1 MNGTHCSQ
9 IGQLGPFCSE
19 FLSVNGT
26 HCSQIGQLRPFC
38 SEFLSVNGTDCS
50 QIGQLGPFCF
60 EFLSVNGTHRSVP
73 NWSIRTV
80 LFRVPNSE
88 WNILFLNWRL
98 RNTFLTILFRTAIWF
113 QVKVSFV
120 LMMQTVGRAQPC
132 LGKFGCI

>member
-1 MNGTHCSQ
+1 MEQTVPKLVNYDRFVPNGTDCSQIGQLELFCSEFLSVNGTHCSQ

-26 HCSQIGQLRPFC
+26 HCSK
-38 SEFLSVNGTDCS
+38 
-50 QIGQLGPFCF
+50 IGQLGPFCF

-88 WNILFLNWRL
+88 WNILFLNW
-98 RNTFLTILFRTAIWF
+98 
-113 QVKVSFV
+113 
-120 LMMQTVGRAQPC
+120 
-132 LGKFGCI
+132 